1 MLERIGWFGEDAKSN
16 QLSAKPNKRRT
27 PNRTKEG
34 RQNEQKK
41 DAKTNKR
48 KMPKRTGGKPNK
60 DGRKARKELIAWT
73 GGYAGA
79 VNTCRMVRRSWLNG
93 KSEIMGEWARL
104 EKSGFV
110 CELALKLL
118 SFS

>member
-1 MLERIGWFGEDAKSN
+1 MDRRLCRSGQYLSYGQGIMLGRIGRFGEDAKPN
-16 QLSAKPNKRRT
+16 QLCAKPNKR
-27 PNRTKEG
+27 
-34 RQNEQKK
+34 
-41 DAKTNKR
+41 
-48 KMPKRTGGKPNK
+48 KMPNRTGGKPNK
-60 DGRKARKELIAWT
+60 DGRIARKELIAWT